1 MPDVSRVFPPSP
13 NSLLFAAPRQAER
26 ADALSSVVGL
36 LVSFRSC
43 AMGDEVQQPNSQPV
57 SNHRHGSLPVARAVP
72 RLALSQP
79 TFKASGLTT
88 FRARRRQWDSQS
100 PAELDFAQPASVPG
114 RPPAAG
120 SMPGETIGPVQATRM
135 PERHSSSAS
144 RSDGPS
150 AACDRSPLLP
160 NPVTSSSSATA
171 TSSYV
176 TAAPSVSS
184 ASAALSTASAKCS
197 QAGPGTRFGYHSLGG
212 TPANA
217 KQPAAKVAA
226 GTWLGPPAAAAAA
239 ARLARAVALCSLLL
253 LLLGLLFGLL
263 LGTGGDHTSQ
273 LAWPTPSLLPSH
285 PALPF
290 AWSPQPPPPPPP
302 PSPLPSSP
310 PPPPPSPSPSPPS
323 PPTPPAAPRWFVDV
337 WWHYSDKHEGGAEW
351 TVRCQVH
358 PTVQALALT
367 AAFTLTY
374 APPSS
379 HLHSP
384 IRYLAPTLTPT
395 RILPAA
401 AAAAAAR
408 APPGRG
414 LWLRAPR
421 RRALR
426 RKLPPLPIPPLLPP
440 TRGAHGAPGSK
451 SSSRLRRRRRA
462 PSAGAVHTH
471 GAARR

>member
-1 MPDVSRVFPPSP
+1 
-13 NSLLFAAPRQAER
+13 
-26 ADALSSVVGL
+26 
-36 LVSFRSC
+36 
-43 AMGDEVQQPNSQPV
+43 MGDEVQQPNSQPV

-150 AACDRSPLLP
+150 AACDSSPLLP
-160 NPVTSSSSATA
+160 NPVASSSSATA

-184 ASAALSTASAKCS
+184 ASAALSTASAKCA

-212 TPANA
+212 TPANTE
-217 KQPAAKVAA
+217 QPAAKVAA

-351 TVRCQVH
+351 TVRCLVH

-379 HLHSP
+379 HPHSP
-384 IRYLAPTLTPT
+384 IRYLPPYAHPHPHPT
-395 RILPAA
+395 RSRSRRSSSGSSRPRPVASCSSPSRSASPAAPAAYPPAA
-401 AAAAAAR
+401 AANSRSSWSPRLEELVAPAPTKARAVRRSRTHAWRRSTLKPVVAAAVVAAAAV
-408 APPGRG
+408 
-414 LWLRAPR
+414 
-421 RRALR
+421 
-426 RKLPPLPIPPLLPP
+426 I
-440 TRGAHGAPGSK
+440 
-451 SSSRLRRRRRA
+451 
-462 PSAGAVHTH
+462 
-471 GAARR
+471 